1 MYNFSQEQVF
11 IFFFIIG
18 LIIGLLLDFFRA
30 TRKVFKTS
38 DNLTFFEDIIFIILS
53 RNNYYFGNNKIK

>member
-11 IFFFIIG
+11 ILFFIIG

-53 RNNYYFGNNKIK
+53 RNNYYFWNNKIK

>member
-18 LIIGLLLDFFRA
+18 LIIGLLLDFFRT

-53 RNNYYFGNNKIK
+53 RNNYYFWNNKIK